1 MCCTAIPG
9 TIGANAP
16 KLKCVCDTSRISVGT
31 RSTSVWYE
39 RNLSGNCEASHQ
51 VSSENY
57 IHRGTLVI
65 LKNIKLFTG
74 MHRAE
79 KIMLG
84 MAFLSFVSLGMY
96 EGSLGVA
103 WPSIRHDFGLPLDYL
118 GMILVASTCGV
129 LVSSFN
135 SGWLLSRIDFGVLLV
150 TANLLRAVG
159 MLAIVVVPE
168 WWMVV
173 ASALLL
179 GFGAGTIDSGM
190 NTFVAA
196 RYRSGPLNW
205 LHACY
210 GLGAM
215 TAPLIITILLVNGLD
230 WRWGFIFI
238 AILQVILALY
248 FALNLKHWSSRLLLN
263 DTQNNAQERAPSS
276 LTLGM
281 LIVWLGIAV
290 FFFSTGVE
298 ASVGQWSF
306 TLFTEGRAVS
316 VNHAGLWV
324 SIYWGSLTVGRLI
337 LGPVADRIG
346 VEQLLRLC
354 MVGVLIGAALIW
366 LNLGQLASFL
376 ALGLIGFGIAPMFP
390 SMISLTP
397 KWVGSAHSANAI
409 GFQVA
414 AASIGFGALPGLA
427 GVLAARLGLEIIGP
441 YLVICTLVMIAL
453 FEVTVRRAARK
464 AAGKAEQSPAS
475 P

>member
-1 MCCTAIPG
+1 MFAGI
-9 TIGANAP
+9 
-16 KLKCVCDTSRISVGT
+16 
-31 RSTSVWYE
+31 
-39 RNLSGNCEASHQ
+39 LSGNCEASHR
-51 VSSENY
+51 VGSENY
-57 IHRGTLVI
+57 IHRGTLVNLKTEKI
-65 LKNIKLFTG
+65 LFGG
-74 MHRAE
+74 MRGAE

-135 SGWLLSRIDFGVLLV
+135 SGWLLSRIEFGVLLV
-150 TANLLRAVG
+150 IANLLRAAG
-159 MLAIVVVPE
+159 MLGIVVVPE

-173 ASALLL
+173 ASALIL

-196 RYRSGPLNW
+196 RYGSGPLNW

-215 TAPLIITILLVNGLD
+215 TAPLIITRLLANGLD

-238 AILQVILALY
+238 AVLQVILTFY
-248 FALNLKHWSSRLLLN
+248 FALNLKHWPSRLLLT
-263 DTQNNAQERAPSS
+263 DAQNNAQERAPSS

-298 ASVGQWSF
+298 ISVGQWSF

-316 VNHAGLWV
+316 VNRAGLLV
-324 SIYWGSLTVGRLI
+324 SIFWGSLTFGRI
-337 LGPVADRIG
+337 LFGFITERIG
-346 VEQLLRLC
+346 PTRLLRLG
-354 MVGVLIGAALIW
+354 MAGMILGTLLLWWNPANLVGFSG
-366 LNLGQLASFL
+366 LA
-376 ALGLIGFGIAPMFP
+376 LIGFSVAPIFP
-390 SMISLTP
+390 VMIGLSP
-397 KWVGSAHSANAI
+397 ARFGGQNAANAI

-414 AASIGFGALPGLA
+414 AAYLGGALLPALV
-427 GVLAARLGLEIIGP
+427 GVAAYALGLEVIGL
-441 YLVICTLVMIAL
+441 LVLVFSIL
-453 FEVTVRRAARK
+453 TFGLHEVLVRK
-464 AAGKAEQSPAS
+464 CGL
-475 P
+475 